1 MIISW
6 IPIGSSMSIK
16 ILYEMYKI
24 WRLRTGRLKIMRPL
38 LKKAVE
44 ETVTTKMDFDQLRAL
59 EQMREDNPNISIA
72 NPREVKYKNS
82 LTCWWTKRRRYFFS
96 YGEEFKIH
104 SDDWIDVWLL
114 NSILCPNLLFGGFL
128 FLWALRLDK
137 IIGLNWF
144 IITIPTWFIIIP
156 IAILTIL
163 HGITSQN
170 QNVTICEKVVIS
182 ITVPIGFILSYI
194 LILWRL
200 EGYLDIKLT
209 IILIPNFVSVL
220 AFYLYTR
227 QLKTVKVAPK
237 ADEQNIPESEPVEIN
252 QN

>member
-82 LTCWWTKRRRYFFS
+82 LTC
-96 YGEEFKIH
+96 
-104 SDDWIDVWLL
+104 
-114 NSILCPNLLFGGFL
+114 
-128 FLWALRLDK
+128 
-137 IIGLNWF
+137 
-144 IITIPTWFIIIP
+144 
-156 IAILTIL
+156 
-163 HGITSQN
+163 
-170 QNVTICEKVVIS
+170 
-182 ITVPIGFILSYI
+182 
-194 LILWRL
+194 
-200 EGYLDIKLT
+200 
-209 IILIPNFVSVL
+209 
-220 AFYLYTR
+220 
-227 QLKTVKVAPK
+227 
-237 ADEQNIPESEPVEIN
+237 
-252 QN
+252 